1 MERFKNYHIRYRS
14 VMQRFGHANKISNS
28 FRPLLPR
35 FFLHNLFWTI
45 SLTGIM
51 FTQKSPLDEIIYA
64 ALLRK
69 GGTLWKNGLNW

>member
-45 SLTGIM
+45 PLTV
-51 FTQKSPLDEIIYA
+51 LC
-64 ALLRK
+64 LLKKARWMK
-69 GGTLWKNGLNW
+69 LFMQPYFGK